1 MLVGVGL
8 CVFSCLYIL
17 VFRPLVTSRPLDYFV
32 ELLSG
37 FVVVTCYAMLLI
49 LHFWW
54 GFGAAESSDLLLFL
68 FVQVLWC
75 PCCF

>member
-32 ELLSG
+32 VLFSG
-37 FVVVTCYAMLLI
+37 FVAATCYVMLLI

-68 FVQVLWC
+68 FV
-75 PCCF
+75 